1 MDFTLSPSRSES
13 PSASVSSPVNDNDMT
28 ADVPPGG
35 RVDVPT
41 ENDVLCGRGGS
52 INSHLG
58 NENFR
63 LLVEKRKRVY
73 LTARFKRE
81 KRLIASSIC
90 IEIRQMD
97 PPGRFLAKKGGKDG
111 HWYDIG
117 DEKARDKTSQALR
130 ENAPTIRAEIETEI
144 NQQRKEMKRKEVDV
158 DEGSPKQPPSYPP
171 PPPPPPPP
179 HAYYQ
184 QYWDYYYS
192 YYGYPPH
199 GVPPPPHGVH
209 PGPPPPPPHGV
220 HPGPPPPPH
229 GVHPGPP
236 PPSHGVHPGLPPPS
250 HGVHPGLPPPSH
262 GVHPGPP
269 PPTPPGY
276 HHPPPPEGYWGMP
289 PPPPREGLRPPGQ
302 EEFKDEDDDVLDLD
316 LDMDKTSRS
325 QEDRDHE
332 LAVALQEQQNLEAV
346 EARRKRQIDPNH
358 ARSARGCAQYFG
370 TNPLPVYDS
379 KRLRTGPSTP
389 VAAAAASGPIKQE
402 SSDAQLAHL
411 TQEQRDHRMAVA
423 MQDQEDN
430 AIRYRREASED
441 TSRRTSRSNAYS
453 QAQRVSRDEPTS
465 AFDQMSLHSNF
476 FSFGGHSNSE
486 NDKKPAAFKTEQD
499 AYSSPRRAVQFKSG
513 HGGRPASSSRFDGT
527 ILPPAPTFG
536 QDIAYQP
543 VDFQSQDNMLV
554 GNPKD
559 QQLQAQS
566 DAVNSS
572 LLSQVANHI
581 LGGFGSWDTNHYC
594 ANELSGGTPGLPR
607 SRSGSSQQPRSV
619 TSRNPRAE
627 RNMAVETEGHE
638 VQLVDFRDESD
649 MPPPE
654 PRVQIDWPSR
664 VGSCHSWIPET
675 IGAGAASLFGGQ
687 TQTHGTRG
695 SQHSF
700 TNYGISPVNSLE
712 MDISA
717 TGTEQFSCA
726 GSVGGGSL
734 CQVFDPAD
742 PEGLLASS
750 LNHRVLQQ
758 VPSWER
764 SMRSKSPLSTCS
776 VEEDDDVMI
785 RVRGHDKNYDK
796 STSFGHTSRGHDKPI
811 YGLPMTPIR
820 DEDSAVRS
828 QPSPSTDMDWE
839 DESQRLE

>member
-1 MDFTLSPSRSES
+1 
-13 PSASVSSPVNDNDMT
+13 MT
-28 ADVPPGG
+28 DSNSTDVPPGG

-63 LLVEKRKRVY
+63 VLVEKRKRVY

-90 IEIRQMD
+90 TEIRQMD

-144 NQQRKEMKRKEVDV
+144 NKQRKEMKVQEDQE
-158 DEGSPKQPPSYPP
+158 DEGAPNPTY

-199 GVPPPPHGVH
+199 GAPPPPHGAH
-209 PGPPPPPPHGV
+209 APPPPHGAPPPPPPHGA
-220 HPGPPPPPH
+220 HPGAPPPPH
-229 GVHPGPP
+229 GAHAPPPPHGAHAVHPGAPP
-236 PPSHGVHPGLPPPS
+236 PPP
-250 HGVHPGLPPPSH
+250 
-262 GVHPGPP
+262 
-269 PPTPPGY
+269 PPGY
-276 HHPPPPEGYWGMP
+276 PHHPPPPEGYWGMP
-289 PPPPREGLRPPGQ
+289 PPPPREGSRPPGQ
-302 EEFKDEDDDVLDLD
+302 EEFKDEDDHDLDLD
-316 LDMDKTSRS
+316 LDLDLDKTSRS
-325 QEDRDHE
+325 QEDEDHR
-332 LAVALQEQQNLEAV
+332 LAMALQQQQNLEAV
-346 EARRKRQIDPNH
+346 EARRKRQINPNH

-379 KRLRTGPSTP
+379 KRPRTGPMSPLAVASAAP
-389 VAAAAASGPIKQE
+389 VKQD
-402 SSDAQLAHL
+402 SSDLHL
-411 TQEQRDHRMAVA
+411 TQEQRDHRLAVA
-423 MQDQEDN
+423 LQDQEDN

-453 QAQRVSRDEPTS
+453 QAQRVNRDAHISTQETNS
-465 AFDQMSLHSNF
+465 AFDQMSLHSSF
-476 FSFGGHSNSE
+476 FSFGGQAASE
-486 NDKKPAAFKTEQD
+486 SDKKPAAFKTEQD

-513 HGGRPASSSRFDGT
+513 HGGRPATSSRFNGN
-527 ILPPAPTFG
+527 ILPPAPAFG
-536 QDIAYQP
+536 QDIAYAP
-543 VDFQSQDNMLV
+543 LDFQPQDNRVV
-554 GNPKD
+554 GDHPKD
-559 QQLQAQS
+559 QQLQAQGH
-566 DAVNSS
+566 DVNSS

-581 LGGFGSWDTNHYC
+581 LGGFGSWDTNHYP
-594 ANELSGGTPGLPR
+594 ANEPPSR
-607 SRSGSSQQPRSV
+607 SRSASSQPRSV
-619 TSRNPRAE
+619 TSRNPLAE

-638 VQLVDFRDESD
+638 VQLVDVRDESD

-664 VGSCHSWIPET
+664 VGSCHAWIPET
-675 IGAGAASLFGGQ
+675 IGAGAASFFGGQ
-687 TQTHGTRG
+687 TNGTRG

-700 TNYGISPVNSLE
+700 QNYGISPVNSLE
-712 MDISA
+712 MDVSA
-717 TGTEQFSCA
+717 TGTGQFSCA

-734 CQVFDPAD
+734 CEVFDPA
-742 PEGLLASS
+742 EGLNPSPM
-750 LNHRVLQQ
+750 NHRVLHQ

-764 SMRSKSPLSTCS
+764 SMRSKSPISNGGS
-776 VEEDDDVMI
+776 VDEDDDVMI
-785 RVRGHDKNYDK
+785 RVRGRDKNGDK
-796 STSFGHTSRGHDKPI
+796 SGSFGHASHGNDKINYPP
-811 YGLPMTPIR
+811 PMTSIR
-820 DEDSAVRS
+820 DDKN
-828 QPSPSTDMDWE
+828 STDMDWE
-839 DESQRLE
+839 ESHHPE